1 MKKDKSK
8 KPVFQ
13 VAKDALTRIN
23 LGISFAEYD
32 PILRQR
38 DVFVRTPALEAA
50 LDPSRAK
57 CFFVGRRGTGKTAI
71 ALYLA
76 DNRKLCV
83 VVNPQIF
90 VPSCIDV
97 EIAQLA
103 DTRQR
108 PFKSLV
114 TSFSRTFLLEAVMEW
129 SRRKL
134 ISLDALPSPLSRD
147 RPLIED
153 LDFDQRQMRL
163 QAEVFES
170 LNKDNEKD
178 WLRFVNRAKDT
189 LKVVDDLALAHS
201 LNTTIL
207 IDRIDEAWDGSD
219 KAVICLMGLMHTCV
233 QLSATCKS
241 VRALLFLRE
250 NIFERV
256 RQIDNEFARLE
267 TSVVS
272 LDWTQEL
279 LLELVERRLQLP
291 LNPKPPI
298 GGATWDCFFE
308 SGPSARAMVFDYC
321 QERPRDVL
329 TYCSF
334 AVETA
339 QSRRHHQVTIEDLQA
354 ARRRF
359 SESRFKDLSDE
370 YSENFP
376 TISLVLSRFYGLG
389 TEYTVAAVTAFIQK
403 LLVDDEVKQACAG
416 WIYGYVAPE
425 RFIELLYNIGFFGIR
440 DGADKPQY
448 RSLGVKSPTPPPI
461 TERSHVVVHP
471 SYVDALALHETVIGA
486 LGDEIQLKGEGLV
499 YELPDATSLH
509 DYQARLDT
517 LLDDMKTLPNG
528 KPGASQWEHLIGE
541 TIRLCFFRSLA
552 NVEPKVR
559 DVSGV
564 VIRDWVTSNVAQHGF
579 WEMVRQR
586 YNATQVIWECKNYAD
601 LTADDFHQALYYM
614 TRAGGRFV
622 IVVFRGEIQRHYYEH
637 VRRACE
643 KDGMVLLLT
652 ERDIVVFL
660 RQAKHGKIK
669 ESHIRDIYD
678 RTIREIS

>member
-1 MKKDKSK
+1 
-8 KPVFQ
+8 
-13 VAKDALTRIN
+13 
-23 LGISFAEYD
+23 
-32 PILRQR
+32 
-38 DVFVRTPALEAA
+38 
-50 LDPSRAK
+50 
-57 CFFVGRRGTGKTAI
+57 
-71 ALYLA
+71 
-76 DNRKLCV
+76 
-83 VVNPQIF
+83 
-90 VPSCIDV
+90 
-97 EIAQLA
+97 
-103 DTRQR
+103 
-108 PFKSLV
+108 
-114 TSFSRTFLLEAVMEW
+114 MEW

-134 ISLDALPSPLSRD
+134 ISLDALPSALVRD
-147 RPLIED
+147 RQLIED
-153 LDFDQRQMRL
+153 FDFDQRQMRL
-163 QAEVFES
+163 QAEVFEP
-170 LNKDNEKD
+170 LNKNNEKE
-178 WLRFVNRAKDT
+178 WLRFVSRAKET
-189 LKVVDDLALAHS
+189 LRAVDDLALAKS

-219 KAVICLMGLMHTCV
+219 KAVIFLMGLMHTCV

-256 RQIDNEFARLE
+256 RRIDNEFARLE

-272 LDWTQEL
+272 LDWTREL

-298 GGATWDCFFE
+298 GGTTWDCFFE

-376 TISLVLSRFYGLG
+376 TIGLVLSRFYGLG
-389 TEYTVAAVTAFIQK
+389 TEYTIAAITAFIQK
-403 LLVDDEVKQACAG
+403 LLVDEEVRKTCAG
-416 WIYGYVAPE
+416 WIYGYAAPE

-440 DGADKPQY
+440 DDQDKPQY

-461 TERSHVVVHP
+461 TQQAHVVIHP

-499 YELPDATSLH
+499 YDLPEATSLV
-509 DYQARLDT
+509 DYQAALDN
-517 LLDDMKTLPNG
+517 LLDDIKTLPSGN
-528 KPGASQWEHLIGE
+528 PGASQWEDLIGE

-559 DVSGV
+559 DVSGS
-564 VIRDWVTSNVAQHGF
+564 VIRDWMTSNVAQHGF

-601 LTADDFHQALYYM
+601 LEADDFHQALYYM
-614 TRAGGRFV
+614 TQAGGRFV
-622 IVVFRGEIQRHYYEH
+622 IVVFRGEIERHYYTH

-643 KDGMVLLLT
+643 KDGMILLLT

-678 RTIREIS
+678 RTVREIS